1 MKDFVFNV
9 NTKIL
14 FGKKSVEKI
23 GRELKDRG
31 VKHVLFCYGG
41 GSIKSNGLYD
51 RIVSILKEEGI
62 DFCELSGI
70 KPNPRIESVREGVKI
85 SRENNVDF
93 ILAVGG
99 GSTIDCA
106 KAIAAGIHY
115 EGDPWDLVIN
125 KATIKAATPIGAV
138 LTLAA
143 TGSEMDPFSVITN
156 PETKEKLGFSSE
168 LVLPVFAVMDPT
180 VTYTLPQKQTMAG
193 IADIMSHTM
202 ENYFS
207 KEEDCFLQDKFAE
220 GILKTCIKYARV
232 LKEAPEN
239 YEARANVMWASSW
252 AINGL
257 ISTGKA
263 TSWTVHPIEHELSA
277 HYDITHGVGLALLT
291 PAFLTHILSDK
302 TVNKISEFAYNVF
315 DIEPT
320 EDKFKDAQK
329 GIDALYNFFKEMDI
343 PMSLRELSI
352 DDSLF
357 EEMAEHALGV
367 STIETKS
374 YVSLTKEDIVE
385 IYRKAL

>member
-41 GSIKSNGLYD
+41 GSIKRNGLYD
-51 RIVSILKEEGI
+51 RIVSILKGEGI

-106 KAIAAGIHY
+106 KGIAAGIHY

-125 KATIKAATPIGAV
+125 KAPIKAATPIGAV

-156 PETKEKLGFSSE
+156 PKTKEKIGFSSG

-232 LKEAPEN
+232 LKEDPEN

-257 ISTGKA
+257 ISTGKG

-277 HYDITHGVGLALLT
+277 HYDITHGEGLALLT

-320 EDKFKDAQK
+320 EDKFKDAK
-329 GIDALYNFFKEMDI
+329 EGIDALYNFFKEMNI